1 MFINNGIF
9 KFREHE
15 FEVSGTEEQLIE
27 LARAI
32 REDGK
37 LENTL
42 TDLAYQIEYFFNVDG
57 LAEVE

>member
-27 LARAI
+27 LAKMLRSADV
-32 REDGK
+32 EG
-37 LENTL
+37 TWA
-42 TDLAYQIEYFFNVDG
+42 DLIYQIEYFFNVDS